1 MTELGS
7 EYLIKL
13 IDTYGFAA
21 VVIVV
26 IISVLFRLITEHGP
40 QALSRYQDR
49 KANKQRYEQTINL
62 ANAGSQAYTEEQMS
76 QHLSELYG
84 EFQEVN
90 KFVREGVAA
99 KLIRIEA
106 MLDHISHN
114 TDDNTVMTKNL
125 MEVITLVKA
134 LHNRFDE
141 VTEVLNGGK

>member
-1 MTELGS
+1 MPPEIETLV
-7 EYLIKL
+7 KVV
-13 IDTYGFAA
+13 DKYGFTF

-26 IISVLFRLITEHGP
+26 IIYGLFRLLTEHGP

-49 KANKQRYEQTINL
+49 KANKQRHEQVINL
-62 ANAGSQAYTEEQMS
+62 ANAGSQAYTEEQMT

-90 KFVREGVAA
+90 KFVREGVAQ

-106 MLDHISHN
+106 ALDHISHN
-114 TDDNTVMTKNL
+114 TDDVPAIAENL
-125 MEVITLVKA
+125 TEVRSLVKA

-141 VTEVLNGGK
+141 MTERLK